1 MIDFLRRPAGRWT
14 VRLLGLALGWVLA
27 TQAFGMAWDGDG
39 HAFLVAMLLIVV
51 VAIAYAIDQ
60 IIVLALSFVPPAG
73 GAGGEPSFSG
83 PIPPLSQAKLAQV
96 RRMHKVLVTA
106 GVFAPE
112 VPDAELGFAH
122 FAVSREPVS
131 WLALLGAYETADR
144 FDPQC
149 DPSRW
154 AENLAYDHIPQAW
167 LTPPPG
173 KVAAFLWEDD
183 SHAFSLVEEAS
194 LPKLE
199 KDEGG
204 GPGWGRLTGEML
216 ALFGQAKVFVR

>member
-1 MIDFLRRPAGRWT
+1 MTSFLRSLSGRWT
-14 VRLLGLALGWVLA
+14 VRVLGLAVGWVLA
-27 TQAFGMAWDGDG
+27 TQVFGMAWNGDG
-39 HAFLVAMLLIVV
+39 HAFLLAMLLIVV
-51 VAIAYAIDQ
+51 VAIAYVLDQ
-60 IIVLALSFVPPAG
+60 IVALALSFVPSAG
-73 GAGGEPSFSG
+73 GAGSQPSFSG
-83 PIPPLSQAKLAQV
+83 PIPPLTKAKQAQI
-96 RRMHKVLVTA
+96 RRMHKVLVGA

-122 FAVSREPVS
+122 FAVSGERVS
-131 WLALLGAYETADR
+131 WLALLAAYETAATYDR
-144 FDPQC
+144 QC

-167 LTPPPG
+167 LTPPAG

-183 SHAFSLVEEAS
+183 NHAFALVEEAA

-216 ALFGQAKVFVR
+216 AMFEQAKVFVR